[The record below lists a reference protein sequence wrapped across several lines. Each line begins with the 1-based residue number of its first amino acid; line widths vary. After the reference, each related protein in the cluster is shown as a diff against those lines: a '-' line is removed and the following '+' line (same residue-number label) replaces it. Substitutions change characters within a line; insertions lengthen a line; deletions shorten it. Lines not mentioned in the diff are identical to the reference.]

1 VFCREYKLS
10 SSTRLIL
17 WRFIPSFLVSF
28 IPQETLECMC
38 VCFQARSLSLSLS
51 LSLCEFFLGLFVLL
65 LLKVLYQSFLKD
77 SFFFHIQKNPTT
89 KEIVIFLC
97 SFASVWMESLLKVL
111 RLPELLW
118 FLSQSLKENNKE
130 KNLFRFDFRKE
141 S

>member
-1 VFCREYKLS
+1 
-10 SSTRLIL
+10 
-17 WRFIPSFLVSF
+17 
-28 IPQETLECMC
+28 
-38 VCFQARSLSLSLS
+38 
-51 LSLCEFFLGLFVLL
+51 LL

-77 SFFFHIQKNPTT
+77 LVFFHIQKSPTT

-97 SFASVWMESLLKVL
+97 SIASVWMESLLKVL

-130 KNLFRFDFRKE
+130 KNLFRLTSGKKA